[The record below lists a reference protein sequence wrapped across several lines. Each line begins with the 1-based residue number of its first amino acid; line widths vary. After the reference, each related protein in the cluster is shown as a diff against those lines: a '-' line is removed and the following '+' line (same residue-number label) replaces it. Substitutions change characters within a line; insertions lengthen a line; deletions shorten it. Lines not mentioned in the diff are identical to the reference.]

1 MGGNDKNKLRN
12 SKMTTKR
19 TKEATL
25 TADGE
30 CKSEMTGCA
39 ANTKVKQKAKIN
51 IKITYKKTPD
61 ASSHL
66 VLFIIIRFLLC

>member
-1 MGGNDKNKLRN
+1 MIGNDKNKQRN
-12 SKMTTKR
+12 RKMTTKW

-30 CKSEMTGCA
+30 RQYEMTACVA
-39 ANTKVKQKAKIN
+39 YTRVKQKAGVN
-51 IKITYKKTPD
+51 FKITYKKTPD

-66 VLFIIIRFLLC
+66 VFFIIIRFLLC